1 MWDGWEVEGETLSV
15 LFAGRA
21 CFSIQVGG
29 RAAAEGATAVM
40 AQSSPNQSTMV
51 VDRPGLRGIKFPH
64 LTQGHELEIAENH

>member
-1 MWDGWEVEGETLSV
+1 MCNEWEVEGETLSV

-29 RAAAEGATAVM
+29 RAAAEGAAAVM

-51 VDRPGLRGIKFPH
+51 VDRPGLRGIEFPH
-64 LTQGHELEIAENH
+64 LTHRDTS